1 MNEFNSKDT
10 NIVTVHQYIRNAN
23 MSEITE
29 MADLIRTRKEIL
41 SKNRMQELKVGDK
54 VSFNNKGKII
64 SGTIRKKNIKRVV
77 VDTDEGGWNV
87 PVNVLQD
94 RC

>member
-29 MADLIRTRKEIL
+29 MADLIKMRKEIL
-41 SKNRMQELKVGDK
+41 SQNRMQELKVGDK